1 VRKLRII
8 IVGFGVVGKST
19 VRVLAEHREQLRS
32 KFGLN
37 PKIVAIVD
45 INGALVDPKGMPL
58 DEALKATEKGSSFE
72 QFETFRKDA
81 KLEDLL
87 SELECDAMVE
97 TTPTNLKTGQP
108 GLDHLRMAMKNGAH
122 VITTNKGPLALAMP
136 ALLELAEHNRVSLKF
151 SGTVGGGTPM
161 LDLAKKCMDGL
172 AIKSMR
178 GILNGTTNYILT
190 KMDSEGMTFEAAL
203 DEARVKGYAEADPT
217 YDVDALDPAAK
228 LVILANWVMG
238 KSLSINDVK
247 ITGIRGVTKEKIA
260 DAKAA
265 GKALK
270 LIAYCGDDGIEV
282 APRAIL
288 REHPLNV
295 GGTTNALTFSTDLAD
310 EITIVGKGAG
320 GIETASAVLRDMI
333 DIRKIYTRHA
343 ARTPIFVPR
352 RE

>member
-1 VRKLRII
+1 MSRLRIM
-8 IVGFGVVGKST
+8 IVGFGVVGKSA
-19 VRVLAEHREQLRS
+19 VRVLAEHREQLR
-32 KFGLN
+32 KMFGLN

-45 INGALVDPKGMPL
+45 IYGALVDPRGMPL
-58 DEALKATEKGSSFE
+58 DVALKAAEKGNRFE
-72 QFETFRKDA
+72 QFDSFRKEV
-81 KLEDLL
+81 KLDELL
-87 SELECDAMVE
+87 SELDCDVMIE

-136 ALLELAEHNRVSLKF
+136 ALLELAEHNGVALKF

-172 AIKSMR
+172 TINSIR

-190 KMDSEGMTFEAAL
+190 KMDAEGMTFEAAL
-203 DEARVKGYAEADPT
+203 DEARAKGYAEADPT
-217 YDVDALDPAAK
+217 YDIDALDPAAK
-228 LVILANWVMG
+228 LVIISNWVMR

-247 ITGIRGVTKEKIA
+247 ITGIRGVTKERIA
-260 DAKAA
+260 EARSQ
-265 GKALK
+265 GNALK
-270 LIAYCGDDGIEV
+270 LVAYCGGDTVEV
-282 APRAIL
+282 APSMIP

-295 GGTTNALTFSTDLAD
+295 SGTTNALTFSTDLAD

-320 GIETASAVLRDMI
+320 GVETASAILRDMI

-343 ARTPIFVPR
+343 AKTSIAPR
-352 RE
+352 GD

>member
-1 VRKLRII
+1 LRII

-45 INGALVDPKGMPL
+45 INGALVDPRGMPL
-58 DEALKATEKGSSFE
+58 DIALKATEKGSSFE
-72 QFETFRKDA
+72 QFDMFKKDA
-81 KLEDLL
+81 ELEDLL
-87 SELECDAMVE
+87 SELDCDAMIE

-136 ALLELAEHNRVSLKF
+136 ALLELAEHNGVSLKF

-172 AIKSMR
+172 AIKSVR
-178 GILNGTTNYILT
+178 GILNGTTNYILS
-190 KMDSEGMTFEAAL
+190 KMDAEGMTFESAL
-203 DEARVKGYAEADPT
+203 EEARAKGYAEADPT

-238 KSLSINDVK
+238 RSISIKDVK
-247 ITGIRGVTKEKIA
+247 ITGIRGVSKERIA
-260 DAKAA
+260 EAKA
-265 GKALK
+265 KEEIVK
-270 LIAYCGDDGIEV
+270 LIAYCGADEIEV
-282 APRAIL
+282 CPTAIP

-295 GGTTNALTFSTDLAD
+295 SGTTNALTFSTDLAGD
-310 EITIVGKGAG
+310 ITVVGKGAG
-320 GIETASAVLRDMI
+320 GVETASAVLRDMI
-333 DIRKIYTRHA
+333 DIRKIYMRRA
-343 ARTPIFVPR
+343 AKTPVAASR

>member
-1 VRKLRII
+1 MRVM

-19 VRVLAEHREQLRS
+19 VKVLAEHRERLRT

-45 INGALVDPKGMPL
+45 INGALVDPRGMPL
-58 DEALKATEKGSSFE
+58 DVALKATEKGSRFE
-72 QFETFRKDA
+72 QFDIFRKDA
-81 KLEDLL
+81 RLEELL
-87 SELECDAMVE
+87 AELDCDVVVE
-97 TTPTNLKTGQP
+97 TTPTDLKTGQP
-108 GLDHLRMAMKNGAH
+108 GLDHLKMAMKNGAH

-136 ALLELAEHNRVSLKF
+136 ALLELAEHNRVSIKF

-172 AIKSMR
+172 SIDSVR

-190 KMDSEGMTFEAAL
+190 KMDAEGMTFESAL
-203 DEARVKGYAEADPT
+203 EEARTKGYAEADPT

-238 KSLSINDVK
+238 RSLSLKDVK
-247 ITGIRGVTKEKIA
+247 ITGIRGVTKDSI
-260 DAKAA
+260 AKAKA
-265 GKALK
+265 EGKTIK
-270 LIAYCGDDGIEV
+270 LIAYCGADGIEV
-282 APRAIL
+282 APKAIP

-295 GGTTNALTFSTDLAD
+295 SGTTNALTFSTDLAD

-333 DIRKIYTRHA
+333 EIRKIYTRRA
-343 ARTPIFVPR
+343 AKTSALPR
-352 RE
+352 GD

>member
-1 VRKLRII
+1 MRII

-32 KFGLN
+32 RFGLN

-45 INGALVDPKGMPL
+45 INGALVDQRGIPL
-58 DEALKATEKGSSFE
+58 DLALKATEKGSRFE
-72 QFETFRKDA
+72 QFDIFKKDA
-81 KLEDLL
+81 RLEDLF
-87 SELECDAMVE
+87 SELDCDAMIE

-136 ALLELAEHNRVSLKF
+136 ALLELAEHNGVALKF

-172 AIKSMR
+172 TIKSLR
-178 GILNGTTNYILT
+178 GILNGTTNYILS
-190 KMDSEGMTFEAAL
+190 KMDAEGMTFEAAL
-203 DEARVKGYAEADPT
+203 EEARVKGYAEADPS

-238 KSLSINDVK
+238 RSLSIKDVE

-260 DAKAA
+260 EAKAE
-265 GKALK
+265 GKTMK
-270 LIAYCGDDGIEV
+270 LVAYCGDDRIEV
-282 APRAIL
+282 APAMIP

-295 GGTTNALTFSTDLAD
+295 SGTTNALTFSTDLAD

-320 GIETASAVLRDMI
+320 GVETASAVLRDMI

-343 ARTPIFVPR
+343 AKDSATFR

>member
-1 VRKLRII
+1 MRVM

-19 VRVLAEHREQLRS
+19 VRVLAEHRDQLRS

-45 INGALVDPKGMPL
+45 INGALVDPRGMPL
-58 DEALKATEKGSSFE
+58 DIALKATEKGSRFE
-72 QFETFRKDA
+72 DFDIFHKDA

-87 SELECDAMVE
+87 GELECEVMVE

-136 ALLELAEHNRVSLKF
+136 ALVELAEHNRVALKF

-172 AIKSMR
+172 AIKSVR
-178 GILNGTTNYILT
+178 GILNGTTNYILS
-190 KMDSEGMTFEAAL
+190 KMDSDGMTFEAAL
-203 DEARVKGYAEADPT
+203 EEARVKGYAEADPT

-228 LVILANWVMG
+228 VVILANWVMG
-238 KSLSINDVK
+238 KSLSIKDVS
-247 ITGIRGVTKEKIA
+247 ITGIRGVTKEEI
-260 DAKAA
+260 AKA
-265 GKALK
+265 KAKGEVIK
-270 LIAYCGDDGIEV
+270 LIAYCGPDGIEV
-282 APRAIL
+282 APRAIP

-295 GGTTNALTFSTDLAD
+295 SGTTNALTFSTDLAD

-333 DIRKIYTRHA
+333 DIRKIYTKNA
-343 ARTPIFVPR
+343 AKSSNGLPGRD
-352 RE
+352 